1 MAMPVESQKA
11 TRHIKHHFLP
21 HPERKCRASLLA
33 SRVIILY
40 SLLALFTLSFLKT
53 VPGHIPG
60 ILGYASN
67 INIQDLLEKTYQKRQ
82 EMSVPELAINPQLTS
97 AAEKKAKH
105 MFEYNYWA
113 HIAPNGTDPW
123 SFILGEKY
131 DYLYAGE
138 NLAKNFTNSEDV
150 VEAWYKSPS
159 HRENL
164 INGKYTEVG
173 FATVNGVLDG
183 YETTLV
189 VQLFGRSRTAPQ
201 QIAVR
206 GENTTTKSPVPVSKP
221 KYTSVEPKLAIF
233 PYVKTAV
240 LSFAVFILILFLLD
254 VWYSKRHAILKY
266 TGHSLAHVIF
276 ISFAIIAMYISLT
289 PGRII

>member
-1 MAMPVESQKA
+1 
-11 TRHIKHHFLP
+11 
-21 HPERKCRASLLA
+21 
-33 SRVIILY
+33 
-40 SLLALFTLSFLKT
+40 
-53 VPGHIPG
+53 
-60 ILGYASN
+60 
-67 INIQDLLEKTYQKRQ
+67 
-82 EMSVPELAINPQLTS
+82 MSVPELAINPQLTS